1 MGGMGGKCMTES
13 KLKRKLMGR
22 LINARIDL
30 DAYLQLRKAKGYMS
44 VGENDHLRTNLLE
57 LCGEL
62 RGNAVAIKQSIP
74 LREQEYFRQAG
85 EAMAFAAVC
94 LMSGRYD
101 CPSYIAVNVVTLERC
116 LTALTRSIRDLKAE
130 SSAESV

>member
-1 MGGMGGKCMTES
+1 MTES
-13 KLKRKLMGR
+13 KLKRKLVRR

-57 LCGEL
+57 LCSEL
-62 RGNAVAIKQSIP
+62 RDNAVALKLCTS
-74 LREQEYFRQAG
+74 LNELELMRQAG
-85 EAMAFAAVC
+85 EAMASAAVC

-101 CPSYIAVNVVTLERC
+101 CPSYIAVNVETLDRC
-116 LTALTRSIRDLKAE
+116 LAALTKSIRKLDAGSPVVE
-130 SSAESV
+130 T

>member
-1 MGGMGGKCMTES
+1 MTES
-13 KLKRKLMGR
+13 KLKRQLMGQ

-44 VGENDHLRTNLLE
+44 VAENDHLRTNLLD
-57 LCGEL
+57 LCCEL
-62 RGNAVAIKQSIP
+62 RDSVLALKRSSSP
-74 LREQEYFRQAG
+74 QELEIFRLAG
-85 EAMAFAAVC
+85 EAIASAAVC

-116 LTALTRSIRDLKAE
+116 LAALTKSINKLDSE
-130 SSAESV
+130 SSMTHA

>member
-1 MGGMGGKCMTES
+1 MTES
-13 KLKRKLMGR
+13 KLKRQLVGQ

-57 LCGEL
+57 LCSAL
-62 RGNAVAIKQSIP
+62 RGSVIP
-74 LREQEYFRQAG
+74 LKRDCSPTELEFFRQAG
-85 EAMAFAAVC
+85 EAVASAAVC

-101 CPSYIAVNVVTLERC
+101 CPSYIAVNVVTLDRC
-116 LTALTRSIRDLKAE
+116 LAALAKSIEKLDAD
-130 SSAESV
+130 SSMTLV